1 MHPMD
6 LIKTR
11 FQLQSN
17 ELWCSNP
24 HQHYTGIGDCMRK
37 VNTRINVKRFLI
49 IAFFLRVADLFRR
62 KNYRISKVIII
73 FIRCTRLKA

>member
-17 ELWCSNP
+17 ELWCTNP
-24 HQHYTGIGDCMRK
+24 KMQYTGIGDCMK
-37 VNTRINVKRFLI
+37 
-49 IAFFLRVADLFRR
+49 
-62 KNYRISKVIII
+62 KVINAAEATKLTSAENVLV
-73 FIRCTRLKA
+73 RT

>member
-17 ELWCSNP
+17 EMWCTNP
-24 HQHYTGIGDCMRK
+24 KMQYTGIGDCMRK
-37 VNTRINVKRFLI
+37 VFLI
-49 IAFFLRVADLFRR
+49 AKTVVTIFLILFILDSF
-62 KNYRISKVIII
+62 N
-73 FIRCTRLKA
+73 

>member
-17 ELWCSNP
+17 ELWCTNP
-24 HQHYTGIGDCMRK
+24 KMQYTGIGDCMK
-37 VNTRINVKRFLI
+37 
-49 IAFFLRVADLFRR
+49 
-62 KNYRISKVIII
+62 KVITAAVATKFNEQRKCII
-73 FIRCTRLKA
+73 TNIILLNNLVLCLYEGIDLGGK

>member
-17 ELWCSNP
+17 ELWCTNP
-24 HQHYTGIGDCMRK
+24 KMQYTGIGDCMK
-37 VNTRINVKRFLI
+37 
-49 IAFFLRVADLFRR
+49 
-62 KNYRISKVIII
+62 KVINAAAAAK
-73 FIRCTRLKA
+73 FDELKNVL

>member
-17 ELWCSNP
+17 ELWCTNP
-24 HQHYTGIGDCMRK
+24 KMQYTGIGDCMK
-37 VNTRINVKRFLI
+37 
-49 IAFFLRVADLFRR
+49 
-62 KNYRISKVIII
+62 KVINTAVSTEFNDLTNCISTNI
-73 FIRCTRLKA
+73 VLLNNLVLCLYKGIDLHGK

>member
-17 ELWCSNP
+17 ELWCTNP
-24 HQHYTGIGDCMRK
+24 KMQYTGIGDCMK
-37 VNTRINVKRFLI
+37 
-49 IAFFLRVADLFRR
+49 
-62 KNYRISKVIII
+62 KVI
-73 FIRCTRLKA
+73 KAAVSAKFNDLTNCISTNIVLLNNLVLCLYKGIDLHGK